1 LLLLLSLTGIA
12 QQSEQKTKTESIE
25 TASDT
30 TKNQKVETLQEVVI
44 SSKIGV
50 TQVEPQK
57 LRFSSKDLPSQNGG
71 TAGDILKNMLS
82 VSMGGSPNHNRDI
95 RYRGLGNGYT
105 TVLINGKQSGIIGNN
120 RETVLDM
127 LPASQI
133 DYIEIISTPTADQTA
148 NGINGI
154 VNIVTKKGVG
164 TKQNGQIQVFA
175 DNQNGYNGSVNLQ
188 HAVDNFSISG
198 SFDKL
203 KRNANKY
210 DDGTQTKFNSDGSL
224 KETIAIEKSEIKSFE
239 NSTATAKLGYNTKN
253 QWAFSAEYIY
263 GEQIEDK
270 EKEELNLTYTNLG
283 IFKSGKKRFSPEY
296 KTSRFH
302 NPSLNINKHWKNSSL
317 DFTFNSNLTDE
328 RKDNLQQ
335 DYTTDAAGTVN
346 YTKVPTQQR
355 LTEDIQFK
363 NYFPSIAFKS
373 TLGKN
378 GTIKTG
384 FQTFLTNR
392 SAAKNTDKLNNTTN
406 VWEKVPAGTFTFDL
420 DENTFAAF
428 VSANWN
434 LNKFKLVLG
443 YRHEYTNIES
453 VASSEENAINESNYH
468 LALPNFNLTYS
479 LTDQSYLKTSIGRRV
494 RRPAF
499 ADMNP
504 FIEIKSVTEIK
515 VGNPDLIPEK
525 AWAYELGYFN
535 EIKNINFGVNVF
547 HRAITDLIQKNITTD
562 SDGITT
568 ESITNLDKAI
578 STGVEF
584 LVGYQPVKWYNLN
597 VNFSRFWSEIKDNT
611 AFDGDALKDQTDW
624 TFKAINDFTP
634 TKGLNLQLIFNF
646 VGPKKTTQETEETIW
661 FADLGMEKQLFTNGF
676 FTIRVTDVFD
686 TLKKQKTKDTIVQLE
701 EMTEN
706 TPGRIFSAGFRY
718 QF

>member
-1 LLLLLSLTGIA
+1 MKYILIPSLTLLISSFCYS
-12 QQSEQKTKTESIE
+12 QEVKPTNQINKDSI
-25 TASDT
+25 T
-30 TKNQKVETLQEVVI
+30 TLTEVVI

-50 TQVEPQK
+50 TQIEPQK
-57 LRFSSKDLPSQNGG
+57 VRFSTKDLPSQNGG

-82 VSMGGSPNHNRDI
+82 VAMGGSPNHNRDI

-105 TVLINGKQSGIIGNN
+105 TVLIDGKQSGIIGNN

-133 DYIEIISTPTADQTA
+133 DYIEIISNPSADQTA
-148 NGINGI
+148 NGMNGI
-154 VNIVTKKGVG
+154 VNIVTKKGV
-164 TKQNGQIQVFA
+164 KSNQNGQIQVFA
-175 DNQNGYNGSVNLQ
+175 DNQNGYNGSLSLQ
-188 HAVDNFSISG
+188 KAIDNFSISA

-203 KRNANKY
+203 KRNANKF
-210 DDGTQTKFNSDGSL
+210 DDGTQTKFNTDGSL
-224 KETIAIEKSEIKSFE
+224 KETVGIEKSEIKSFD
-239 NSTATAKLGYNTKN
+239 NSTATAKIGYHTKN
-253 QWAFSAEYIY
+253 QWTFVAEYIY

-270 EKEELNLTYTNLG
+270 EKEELNLTYTNTG
-283 IFKSGKKRFSPEY
+283 VFKSGKKRFSPEY
-296 KTSRFH
+296 KASKFN

-317 DFTFNSNLTDE
+317 DFTFNSNLTE
-328 RKDNLQQ
+328 ETKDNLQQ
-335 DYTTDAAGTVN
+335 DYTTDATGTVN
-346 YTKVPTQQR
+346 YTKIPTQQ
-355 LTEDIQFK
+355 LAIEEIQFK
-363 NYFPSIAFKS
+363 NYFPSIAYKS

-384 FQTFLTNR
+384 FQSFLTNR
-392 SAAKNTDKLNNTTN
+392 SALKNTTKLNNTSN
-406 VWEKVPAGTFTFDL
+406 IWETVPAGTFTFDL
-420 DENTFAAF
+420 DENTFAGY
-428 VSANWN
+428 VSANWD

-453 VASSEENAINESNYH
+453 IASSEENTINESNYH

-479 LTDQSYLKTSIGRRV
+479 LTDKSYLKSSIGRRV

-504 FIEIKSVTEIK
+504 FIEIKSATEIK

-535 EIKNINFGVNVF
+535 EIKKVNFGVNVF
-547 HRAITDLIQKNITTD
+547 HRDISDLIQKNITTD

-568 ESITNLDKAI
+568 ESFTNLDKAV

-584 LVGYQPVKWYNLN
+584 LVGYQPLKWYNLN

-634 TKGLNLQLIFNF
+634 AKGLNLQFIFNF

>member
-1 LLLLLSLTGIA
+1 MKYSLLFAITILLSTKGFT
-12 QQSEQKTKTESIE
+12 QDNEQNKKTEN
-25 TASDT
+25 DT
-30 TKNQKVETLQEVVI
+30 IKNLNEVVI

-50 TQVEPQK
+50 TQIEPQK
-57 LRFSSKDLPSQNGG
+57 VLFSTKDLPSENGG

-105 TVLINGKQSGIIGNN
+105 TVLINGKQSGLIGNN

-133 DYIEIISTPTADQTA
+133 DYIEIISTPTADQTS

-154 VNIVTKKGVG
+154 VNIVTKKGIK
-164 TKQNGQIQVFA
+164 TNQNGQIQVFA

-188 HAVDNFSISG
+188 HASDNFSISG

-210 DDGTQTKFNSDGSL
+210 DTGTQTKFNTDGSL
-224 KETIAIEKSEIKSFE
+224 KETVVIDKSEIKAFD
-239 NSTATAKLGYNTKN
+239 NSIATAKIGYKTKDR
-253 QWAFSAEYIY
+253 WGFSAEYIY

-270 EKEELNLTYTNLG
+270 EKEELNQTYKNDGT
-283 IFKSGKKRFSPEY
+283 FKSGKKRFTPEY
-296 KTSRFH
+296 KTSKFN
-302 NPSLNINKHWKNSSL
+302 NPSININKHWKNSSL
-317 DFTFNSNLTDE
+317 DFILNSNFTTE
-328 RKDNLQQ
+328 TKDNLQK
-335 DYTTDAAGTVN
+335 DYNTNAAGEVL
-346 YTKVPTQQR
+346 YTSLPTQQ
-355 LTEDIQFK
+355 LALENIDFK
-363 NYFPSIAFKS
+363 NYFPSVAFKS

-378 GTIKTG
+378 GTFKTG
-384 FQTFLTNR
+384 FQSFLTNR
-392 SAAKNTDKLNNTTN
+392 WAEKITTKLNNATN
-406 VWEKVPAGTFTFDL
+406 TWEPVTAGTFTFDL
-420 DENTFAAF
+420 NENTFAGY
-428 VSANWN
+428 VSANWD
-434 LNKFKLVLG
+434 LNKFKLILG

-453 VASSEENAINESNYH
+453 ESSSIENSINKSNYH

-479 LTDQSYLKTSIGRRV
+479 LTDKSYLKSSIGRRV
-494 RRPAF
+494 RRPAY

-504 FIEIKSVTEIK
+504 FVEIKSATEIK
-515 VGNPDLIPEK
+515 VGNPNLIPEK

-535 EIKNINFGVNVF
+535 EIRNINFGVNVF
-547 HRAITDLIQKNITTD
+547 HRDITDLIQKNITTET
-562 SDGITT
+562 DGITT
-568 ESITNLDKAI
+568 ESFTNLDKAV

-611 AFDGDALKDQTDW
+611 SFDGDALKDQTDW
-624 TFKAINDFTP
+624 TFKAINDFSP
-634 TKGLNLQLIFNF
+634 AKGFNLQFIANF

-661 FADLGMEKQLFTNGF
+661 FADLGLEKQLFTNGF

-686 TLKKQKTKDTIVQLE
+686 TLKKQKTKNTIIQIE

-706 TPGRIFSAGFRY
+706 APGRIFSAGFRY